1 MPTPASH
8 PTFDVAAVRRRF
20 PALKQ
25 SISGVPPVYLD
36 NPGGTQVPQTVI
48 DAMRDYL
55 VTANS
60 NHGGA
65 FRTSQLTD
73 KTVADARAAMADLLN
88 APSPDQIVFGQNMT
102 SLTMSIS
109 RAIGQTLNKG
119 DEIVLTRMDHDAN
132 IAPWLLSAGDRGLKV
147 KWVDWDAES
156 GRLRLDQM
164 AKLIGRKTR
173 LVACTYASNALGTIN
188 DVKQVTQMAHAAG
201 AMAYLD
207 AVHYSPHGPVDVQAL
222 DCDFLVCS
230 AYKFFGPHVGVL
242 YGKREHLESL
252 PAYKVRPAPD
262 SIPER
267 WETGTKNHEGI
278 AGTLAAIEYLDWIG
292 EAFGK
297 PFSNEVK
304 GYGSGRRRRLKLAM
318 HAIKGYEKALSTRL
332 LDGLRRIKSVTV
344 AGITDKELLD
354 QRLPT
359 IIFNVKGMTPAHVA
373 SELGK
378 RGIYVWDGNYYA
390 LEVMERLGR
399 EAYGG
404 MVRVGAVHY
413 NTVREINHFLG
424 ALKEVA
430 GNGLKVIEGGK
441 SLSTAEKAAS
451 RKKTGTRRT
460 RQPVKQARAT
470 GRRPDLS

>member
-36 NPGGTQVPQTVI
+36 NPGCTQVPQTVI

-55 VTANS
+55 LTANS

-73 KTVADARAAMADLLN
+73 KTVADARIAMADLLN

-102 SLTMSIS
+102 TLTMSIS

-132 IAPWLLSAGDRGLKV
+132 IAPWLLSARDRGLKV

-188 DVKQVTQMAHAAG
+188 DVRQVTQMAHTVG

-207 AVHYSPHGPVDVQAL
+207 AVHYTPHGPVDVQAL

-230 AYKFFGPHVGVL
+230 AYKFFGPHVGAL
-242 YGKREHLESL
+242 YGKREHLERL
-252 PAYKVRPAPD
+252 PAYKVRPAPEE
-262 SIPER
+262 SPER
-267 WETGTKNHEGI
+267 WETGTQNHEGL
-278 AGTLAAIEYLDWIG
+278 AGVVAAVDYLAWVG
-292 EAFGK
+292 EQFGA
-297 PFSNEVK
+297 PFSGQAK
-304 GYGSGRRRRLKLAM
+304 RLKGRRRAVRTGMLAV
-318 HAIKGYEKALSTRL
+318 KTYEQTLSRRL
-332 LDGLRRIKSVTV
+332 LEGLAALDRVTI
-344 AGITDKELLD
+344 AGITEMDALAE
-354 QRLPT
+354 RTPT
-359 IIFNVKGMTPAHVA
+359 VIFTIGGKSPREAA
-373 SELGK
+373 AALGK
-378 RGIYVWDGNYYA
+378 AGIYVWDGNYYA
-390 LEVMERLGR
+390 LEVMNALGR
-399 EAYGG
+399 EGQGG
-404 MVRVGAVHY
+404 MIRVGAVHY
-413 NTVREINHFLG
+413 NT
-424 ALKEVA
+424 LKEIDRFLDEVGRLA
-430 GNGLKVIEGGK
+430 GAKRLKAPSARGK
-441 SLSTAEKAAS
+441 GAA
-451 RKKTGTRRT
+451 RT
-460 RQPVKQARAT
+460 RASAAKQGHRK
-470 GRRPDLS
+470 